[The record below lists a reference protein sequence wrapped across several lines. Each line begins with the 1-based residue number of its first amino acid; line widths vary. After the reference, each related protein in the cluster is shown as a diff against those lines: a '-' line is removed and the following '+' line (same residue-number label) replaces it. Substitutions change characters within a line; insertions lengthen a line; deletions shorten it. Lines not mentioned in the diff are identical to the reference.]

1 MPVIRKALATAAV
14 LASTVIIAHP
24 ASAHPLAPSSPD
36 SSAGPARQEA
46 ALWHAYMSTGFTGGN
61 AYLYGNTGECTFVGH
76 TWNDRVASAR
86 TESSA
91 RVELWDHA
99 NCTGGS
105 IVIDRTGYGSI
116 GPWVSAYRVTYP

>member
-1 MPVIRKALATAAV
+1 MPVLRRLLAAAAP
-14 LASTVIIAHP
+14 LAGTLIIALP
-24 ASAHPLAPSSPD
+24 ASAQPIEPASSN
-36 SSAGPARQEA
+36 SSARPPGARA

-61 AYLYGNTGECTFVGH
+61 AWLYGNTGECTPVGH

-91 RVELWDHA
+91 RVELWDHD
-99 NCTGGS
+99 NCSGGS
-105 IVIDRTGYGSI
+105 ITIDRTGYGSI